1 MHNGDH
7 VNVPLPPGDD
17 DFEEQANNGQLHGGP
32 RQYGPAVNPGLQ
44 QWNLPPW
51 YPPYVAPMPQPQP
64 HRANLKPLW
73 THNIRTWFSLAEAT
87 LEQCNINNSRMK
99 FNLVLPALSEDTLER
114 VKAIVNMPEQQADPY
129 MALRAR
135 LFEIYEPDEWE
146 CAARLLHMRELGD
159 MKPSQLMD
167 AMLALLP
174 DDELPGVLF
183 KSVFLARLPGD
194 MRDHVQAHARR
205 LSPRELAHLAD
216 TIWQSRNAA
225 KANVLA
231 SLRTAP
237 PTTPADESA
246 EDLEETVAA
255 LNINR
260 KQQPTK
266 KTFKRPQPR
275 KGKQKSRKSQLV
287 CWRHLQYGKEA
298 HSCADV
304 DNCSYPA
311 GN

>member
-7 VNVPLPPGDD
+7 LHVPLPPGDD
-17 DFEEQANNGQLHGGP
+17 DFEEQANHGP
-32 RQYGPAVNPGLQ
+32 
-44 QWNLPPW
+44 QWNIPPW
-51 YPPYVAPMPQPQP
+51 FQPFVPQQQHVPQPQP
-64 HRANLKPLW
+64 HRVSLKPLW
-73 THNIRTWFSLAEAT
+73 THNTRTWFSLAEAT
-87 LEQCNINNSRMK
+87 FDQYHIATSRMR

-129 MALRAR
+129 VALRTR

-174 DDELPGVLF
+174 DDEVPGVLF
-183 KSVFLARLPGD
+183 KSVFLARLPSD

-205 LSPRELAHLAD
+205 LPPQELAHLAD
-216 TIWQSRNAA
+216 TIWQSRNAN
-225 KANVLA
+225 KANMLA
-231 SLRTAP
+231 SLRAVPP
-237 PTTPADESA
+237 PTPAEDPA

-260 KQQPTK
+260 RQQPAK
-266 KTFKRPQPR
+266 KPFKRPQARGGEQKGR
-275 KGKQKSRKSQLV
+275 KCQLV
-287 CWRHLQYGKEA
+287 CWKHLQFGKEA

-304 DNCSYPA
+304 ANCSYPA